1 MGLAILVLI
10 WLITFFST
18 YFFAAKTWW
27 LPHGVTTT
35 APWIDHLFAL
45 TFVVM
50 GVVFVAAQVSL
61 GYLVWKYR
69 SRPSSVPLRYS
80 LVTPTLE
87 CLRTALT
94 CIVFMCF

>member
-27 LPHGVTTT
+27 LPHGVSTS
-35 APWIDHLFAL
+35 APWIDHQFDL

-50 GVVFVAAQVSL
+50 GIVFVAAQVSL
-61 GYLVWKYR
+61 GYLVWKYNARR
-69 SRPSSVPLRYS
+69 SSGPVRYS
-80 LVTPTLE
+80 HAKLMFAILW
-87 CLRTALT
+87 TAVPAIT
-94 CIVFMCF
+94 CIGL